1 MSKRKRDYEDDDDDD
16 GDEPSVRSSA
26 KTAQRI
32 PQHRHCLICNKAIP
46 AKITLCSEEC
56 EQKYKTIESKRKNYM
71 YIMYALFAF
80 IILMVIFS
88 L

>member
-1 MSKRKRDYEDDDDDD
+1 MKPKNDDENEN
-16 GDEPSVRSSA
+16 DEENRTPRGS

-32 PQHRHCLICNKAIP
+32 PQHRHCLICYKAIP
-46 AKITLCSEEC
+46 SKETLCSDEC
-56 EQKYKTIESKRKNYM
+56 EEKYQAIERKRKNYM

-80 IILMVIFS
+80 VILMVIFT

>member
-1 MSKRKRDYEDDDDDD
+1 
-16 GDEPSVRSSA
+16 VRRSA

-32 PQHRHCLICNKAIP
+32 PQHKHCLICHKAIP
-46 AKITLCSEEC
+46 AKIDVCSDEC
-56 EQKYKTIESKRKNYM
+56 DTKYKAIESKRKNYM

-80 IILMVIFS
+80 IILMVVFS